1 MQKFLTLFSH
11 IIFISNSIMQ
21 DRLDE
26 RIPLSETAYSRTD
39 FVSDQMVKWCPG
51 CGNYGVLHAVTQ
63 VLPRLGYRKE
73 NYVMVSGIGC
83 SSRFPYYVNTYGF
96 HGIHGRA
103 AAIASGM
110 KIANPALSV
119 WVSTGD
125 GDSMAIGGNHFI
137 HAIRRNIDMTILLY
151 NNQIYGLTK
160 GQFSPTT
167 PMGAVT
173 KTSPYGTL
181 EAPFKPAELV
191 IGAQGT
197 FFARVVDNNM
207 KMMTDAFEEA
217 ARHKGTAVV
226 EVLQN
231 CVIYADKTHGMITG
245 KEYRDDNQ
253 VFLKHGEP
261 ILFGKDN
268 TKGIRLNRCR
278 LEVVEIGK
286 NGATID
292 DILVHDRYETDPIIQ
307 MMLAK
312 MTPPA
317 FPMALGVIRSAEQK
331 SFDRMVEEQINA
343 NKNQSSIR
351 CVDDMLNSG
360 DVFEIK

>member
-1 MQKFLTLFSH
+1 
-11 IIFISNSIMQ
+11 MQ
-21 DRLDE
+21 DTIDE
-26 RIPLSETAYSRTD
+26 RIPLSGIDYSRTD
-39 FVSDQMVKWCPG
+39 FLSDQMVKWCPG
-51 CGNYGVLHAVTQ
+51 CGNFAVLNAVTQ
-63 VLPRLGYRKE
+63 ALPKLGYRKE

-119 WVSTGD
+119 WVNTGD

-137 HAIRRNIDMTILLY
+137 HAIRRNIDMTILLF

-167 PMGAVT
+167 PMGAIT
-173 KTSPYGTL
+173 RTSPHGTL

-197 FFARVVDNNM
+197 FFARVVDTNP
-207 KMMTDAFEEA
+207 KMMAEIFEEA

-226 EVLQN
+226 EILQN
-231 CVIYADKTHGMITG
+231 CSIFADKTHELVTG

-261 ILFGKDN
+261 ILFGKEK
-268 TKGIRLNRCR
+268 TKGLRLNKNRM
-278 LEVVEIGK
+278 EVVELGK
-286 NGATID
+286 NGVTIN
-292 DILVHDRYETDPIIQ
+292 DILVHNSCDSDPSVQ

-312 MTPPA
+312 MTPPDY
-317 FPMALGVIRSAEQK
+317 PMAIGVIRSAKAK
-331 SFDRMVEEQINA
+331 SFDRLVEEQIEA
-343 NKNQSSIR
+343 YKASTTIT
-351 CVDDMLNSG
+351 CVDEMLNSG
-360 DVFEIK
+360 DVMEIT